1 MDDFYAST
9 ASMSEAER
17 GAHIDADA
25 DNNKDL
31 LDTANGLE
39 DFSVADF
46 VDYIQSVAN
55 FRAVNG
61 GTMSRLN
68 YATNIL
74 EENQVNL
81 EAARGRIMDVDMA
94 QESARLAQQSV
105 KLQASASM
113 ITQANQ
119 LNQIVL
125 QLLQ

>member
-1 MDDFYAST
+1 
-9 ASMSEAER
+9 MSEAER